1 MIMNKWIY
9 HSLDAKYYLYKCNLQ
24 RDIENNLGEID
35 IPAFT
40 MEHINNIDK
49 KYMRRAH
56 MPVVAKANACKIY
69 NYNINN
75 IEFQEHDE
83 YSDDEIIKKMSDSF
97 ELNELYIEHVDNMIK
112 LKDKMNEY
120 ISITDKTIKIGL
132 YFQDIIPII
141 QNDEDNLR
149 IVLNILMNIN

>member
-1 MIMNKWIY
+1 
-9 HSLDAKYYLYKCNLQ
+9 
-24 RDIENNLGEID
+24 
-35 IPAFT
+35 
-40 MEHINNIDK
+40 
-49 KYMRRAH
+49 MR
-56 MPVVAKANACKIY
+56 
-69 NYNINN
+69 
-75 IEFQEHDE
+75 
-83 YSDDEIIKKMSDSF
+83 DSF